1 MSEGRIP
8 RQFIDDLLVRVD
20 IVDLID
26 AHLPLKKT
34 GANFV
39 ARCPFHTEKT
49 PSFSVNRDKQFYHC
63 FGCGASGNAIS
74 FLMEFNRLDFVEAIE
89 DLAAFVG
96 VDVPRES
103 FSAQS
108 SPQKKD
114 DLNNLYQLM
123 EQAAQFYTEQIHA
136 KAGSVAR
143 DYFRTR
149 GVGEQVMSDYR
160 LGYAP
165 DAWQSLS
172 GRFNQQALL
181 DAGLSVKNEAGH
193 VYDRFRG
200 RVMFPIRDKR
210 GRIVGFGGR
219 VLDDSLPKYLNSPET
234 SLFHK
239 GREVY
244 GLYELLKKNSKPAQ
258 IMLVEGYMDVIALA
272 EYGVDNAVAA
282 LGTAASQAHAEL
294 LFRFAPELVFC
305 FDGDRAGRE
314 AAWRAMDAVFPCLR
328 DGRQVRIMLLP
339 QDEDPDSLVRKE
351 GVERFR
357 ARMRE
362 AQVLSD
368 YFFAEAGKD
377 LQLTSLEGR
386 AQLVGK
392 TRPYLEKLPAGIFRE
407 MMFARLKT
415 LSDTS
420 YLDVLQNEA
429 TLSRNVRPANPH
441 AKGRMTSARMAIAL
455 LVQNPKLAMRPEL
468 QEIDWTTLAFSGVEL
483 FRHIVQA
490 ILAQKPANTA
500 VLLESYRDSP
510 EEKSVKALA
519 FLDLL
524 IAPDNIESVFCDA
537 LSSLIKQSAES
548 ELERLLAK
556 KMLTSDEKESLRKLL
571 AFKK

>member
-63 FGCGASGNAIS
+63 FGCGASGNAIT

-96 VDVPRES
+96 VDVPKETS
-103 FSAQS
+103 SARS
-108 SPQKKD
+108 TPQKKD
-114 DLNNLYQLM
+114 DFSSLYPLM
-123 EQAAQFYTEQIHA
+123 EQAAAFYSEQLHA
-136 KAGSVAR
+136 KEGAAAL
-143 DYFRTR
+143 DYLRNR
-149 GVGEQVMSDYR
+149 GVGDQVMRDYR

-181 DAGLSVKNEAGH
+181 DTGLAIKNDNGH

-210 GRIVGFGGR
+210 GRIIGFGGR
-219 VLDDSLPKYLNSPET
+219 VLDSSLPKYLNSPET

-244 GLYELLKKNSKPAQ
+244 GLYEVLKKNAKPER
-258 IMLVEGYMDVIALA
+258 ILLVEGYMDVIALA
-272 EYGVDNAVAA
+272 EYGIDNAVAA

-294 LFRFAPELVFC
+294 LFRFSGELVFC

-314 AAWRAMDAVFPCLR
+314 AAWRAMEAVFPCLR

-339 QDEDPDSLVRKE
+339 EGEDPDSLVRKE

-357 ARMRE
+357 IRMQE
-362 AQVLSD
+362 AEVLSD
-368 YFFAEAGKD
+368 YFFAQVARG
-377 LQLTSLEGR
+377 LQLSSLEGR

-392 TRPYLEKLPAGIFRE
+392 ARPYLEKLPAGVFRE
-407 MMFARLKT
+407 MMFARLWR
-415 LSDTS
+415 LSELNG
-420 YLDVLQNEA
+420 LDVLPNES
-429 TLSRNVRPANPH
+429 TLKRGGQFKNSRD
-441 AKGRMTSARMAIAL
+441 KTRMTSARMAAAL
-455 LVQNPKLAMRPEL
+455 LVQNPKLAMRCEL
-468 QEIDWTTLAFSGVEL
+468 QEIDWSTLIFPGVEL
-483 FRHIVQA
+483 FKNIVQV
-490 ILAQKPANTA
+490 ILAQQPATTA
-500 VLLESYRDSP
+500 VLLESYRGSD
-510 EEKSVKALA
+510 EEKPVKSLA
-519 FLDLL
+519 YLDLL
-524 IAPDNIESVFCDA
+524 IAPDNIENVFRDA
-537 LSSLIKQSAES
+537 LANLVKQSAEN
-548 ELERLLAK
+548 ELERLLSK
-556 KMLTSDEKESLRKLL
+556 KVLTLDEKASLRKLL
-571 AFKK
+571 ALKK